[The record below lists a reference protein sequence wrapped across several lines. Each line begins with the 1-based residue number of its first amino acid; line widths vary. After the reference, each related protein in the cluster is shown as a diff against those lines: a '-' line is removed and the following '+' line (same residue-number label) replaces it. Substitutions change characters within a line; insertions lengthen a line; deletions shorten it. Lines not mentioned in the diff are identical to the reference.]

1 MTNEELNE
9 MMDEI
14 SKMNKGNFEVNNNNL
29 SNDIKNLN
37 SILKNLNIDSLKVFL
52 NEDGKLKNDINK
64 KNINTIVKTI
74 LLDMENKNE
83 YNFFTTHGL
92 LDIKCLD
99 NDVLTYMLQNKS
111 IMEKQGIYVI
121 LHPNSSDQQKID
133 FILLGDENKSYDLII
148 KKIKDVDFLKSI
160 VNSDKLDYI
169 NGIIDNPNKTNEIT
183 NLLVDNLLKLGD
195 DGSNYKYINSLKNLI
210 ESSNVDFS
218 NFEKIMNRDD
228 INSYFSVQIAKNEN
242 ITNEIVEKIM
252 NIDDKDKGSNVSFA
266 RTELILNPNVDEKY
280 KIEIIENK
288 EKYPYY
294 NSNTDN
300 AIEMYLNSINKAF
313 NLDK

>member
-1 MTNEELNE
+1 MTMTNEELNE

-14 SKMNKGNFEVNNNNL
+14 EIMNSMKEVEENKFDI
-29 SNDIKNLN
+29 DIKILN
-37 SILKNLNIDSLKVFL
+37 SLLRDNEIESLNIFL
-52 NEDGKLKNDINK
+52 NENGKLKEDINEK
-64 KNINTIVKTI
+64 QINTIVKTL
-74 LLDMENKNE
+74 LLDMENNNN
-83 YNFFTTHGL
+83 YNHFKIYDILGL
-92 LDIKCLD
+92 KSLD
-99 NDVLTYMLQNKS
+99 NDVIKYMLQNKS
-111 IMEKQGIYVI
+111 IIEKNGVYVI
-121 LHPNSSDQQKID
+121 LHNSCNDQQKID
-133 FILLGDENKSYDLII
+133 YVLNGNENKNYDFII
-148 KKIKDVDFLKSI
+148 KKIKDVEFLKSI
-160 VNSDKLDYI
+160 VNSDRLDYLD
-169 NGIIDNPNKTNEIT
+169 GIIENPNKTNEIT

-252 NIDDKDKGSNVSFA
+252 NIDDKDKGSNVMFA

-300 AIEMYLNSINKAF
+300 AVAMYLNVINREF
-313 NLDK
+313 N